1 MKIKYEYKG
10 KNYKFQSKSVEKIEP
25 AFKISLQRKLGLKIN
40 QYLSYLGFDIESCR
54 LCEIG
59 NVPIWIKF
67 EIIDSFIKINDFS
80 YKRKVYCYGENKN
93 CPGIDMNPNSFEFL
107 AKVNNISIKDA
118 KILLKENNK
127 SPFYRENHDS
137 EESYKK
143 SQSRNLESYIEK
155 YGEELGK
162 QKYLEHVNN
171 IKISNSLD
179 RYIEKYGKEFGEEL
193 FKNISKKKDSMSLDY
208 FIKKNNGN
216 LEDAMNEFKI
226 RKVSVNISVNN
237 LIKKYGEE
245 LGLKKH
251 KDRVE
256 RYNNTIN
263 SNPNR
268 QEIYKSRGI
277 TIDNLLNKYKS
288 IDIAIEKYDSW
299 RQRVLVPICKASKE
313 SLSIFNPL
321 SDFIIDNYDIELDD
335 IFIGTETKKE
345 YFIKSGKDIFFY
357 DFTIKS
363 RKIIIEYNGILFHPK
378 NEKSDWK
385 NPFNPEIT
393 SETAFNKQKN
403 KIKIAE
409 QNGFKVLEIWS
420 DGNNN
425 LDKCIEF
432 IKNNI

>member
-1 MKIKYEYKG
+1 MKLKYEYKG
-10 KNYKFQSKSVEKIEP
+10 KDYNFQFKSIEKIEP
-25 AFKISLQRKLGLKIN
+25 AFKVSLQRKLGLKIN
-40 QYLSYLGFDIESCR
+40 QYLSYLGFDIEYCR
-54 LCEIG
+54 LCKIA
-59 NVPIWIKF
+59 NPPIWIKF
-67 EIIDSFIKINDFS
+67 EILGDFIKIKEFS
-80 YKRKVYCYGENKN
+80 YKRKIYCYGENKN

-107 AKVNNISIKDA
+107 AKVNNISIEDA

-127 SPFYRENHDS
+127 SPFYKENHES
-137 EESYKK
+137 EESYRK
-143 SQSRNLESYIEK
+143 SQSRKLESYIEK
-155 YGEELGK
+155 YGEELGR
-162 QKYLEHVNN
+162 QKYSEHINN
-171 IKISNSLD
+171 IKTSNSLYG
-179 RYIEKYGKEFGEEL
+179 YIEKYGKELGEKL
-193 FKNISKKKDSMSLDY
+193 YKDISKKKDSMSLNY

-226 RKVSVNISVNN
+226 RKASVNVSVNNFIE
-237 LIKKYGEE
+237 KYGKE
-245 LGLKKH
+245 LALKKH

-263 SNPNR
+263 SNPNK

-288 IDIAIEKYDSW
+288 IEVATEKYDIW

-321 SDFIIDNYDIELDD
+321 SEFIINNYNIDSND

-363 RKIIIEYNGILFHPK
+363 KKIIIEYNGVLFHPK
-378 NEKSDWK
+378 NEKSDWF
-385 NPFNPEIT
+385 NPFNPEMT
-393 SETAFNKQKN
+393 SESAFNKQRS

-409 QNGFKVLEIWS
+409 ENGFKVLEIWS
-420 DGNNN
+420 DDNNN
-425 LDKCIEF
+425 LDKCLEF